1 MRRPSTNKREEQ
13 FSKRK
18 WRQWKPAEARLVVDE
33 WGRSGLSAAAFAR
46 KAGVS
51 EPRLWYWS
59 KRLGE
64 GAVERKPRAVEFV
77 AVPLPASGPSSR
89 RGLLEIEHAG
99 VFVRVR
105 EDLDVEHVARLVF
118 ALARGRA
125 SC

>member
-1 MRRPSTNKREEQ
+1 MRRPSTNKGEEQ

-18 WRQWKPAEARLVVDE
+18 WRQWKPAEARLVIAE
-33 WGRSGLSAAAFAR
+33 WRRSGLSAAAFAR

-51 EPRLWYWS
+51 EARLRYWS

-64 GAVERKPRAVEFV
+64 GEVERKPRAVEFV
-77 AVPLPASGPSSR
+77 AVPLTVPGPSSR

-99 VFVRVR
+99 VVVRVR
-105 EDLDVEHVARLVF
+105 EDLDVEHVARLVS